1 MKVGPPCLK
10 KKNHMS
16 LGHNK
21 QMLEHF
27 TMDYKE
33 LWNIFQQAFT
43 VQPNPGL
50 VAKEH
55 FNIKLGLPKTC
66 KNPR

>member
-1 MKVGPPCLK
+1 
-10 KKNHMS
+10 MS